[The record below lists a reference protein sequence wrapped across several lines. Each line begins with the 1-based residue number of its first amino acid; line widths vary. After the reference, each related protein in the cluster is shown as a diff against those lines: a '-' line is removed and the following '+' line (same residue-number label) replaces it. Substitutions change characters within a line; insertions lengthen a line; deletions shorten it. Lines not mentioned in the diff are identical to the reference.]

1 MDNQKEHKE
10 TVFLGSGWA
19 FPVSFSVDNHQL
31 SLSAN
36 ETNINESIN
45 VILNT
50 RKGERTLEA
59 NFGSGLQQYM
69 FRKIDNTLKGEIIE
83 TIKFALLRYE
93 PRILVQDVKVASTD
107 VLNGKLEILIS
118 YIYSKTNTR
127 HNYVFPFY
135 LKEGTNLDRKK

>member
-1 MDNQKEHKE
+1 MDNSAHNDSA
-10 TVFLGSGWA
+10 FLGSGWA
-19 FPVSFSVDNHQL
+19 FPVSFSADNHQL
-31 SLSAN
+31 NLSAN

-59 NFGSGLQQYM
+59 EFGSGIQQFM
-69 FRKIDNTLKGEIIE
+69 FKKIDSTLKGEIIE
-83 TIKFALLRYE
+83 TIKFALLKYE
-93 PRILVQDVKVASTD
+93 PRILVQDVRVASTD
-107 VLNGKLEILIS
+107 IVNGTIEILIS

>member
-1 MDNQKEHKE
+1 MDNSAHND
-10 TVFLGSGWA
+10 TAFLGSGWA
-19 FPVSFSVDNHQL
+19 FPVSFSANNHQL
-31 SLSAN
+31 NLSAN

-59 NFGSGLQQYM
+59 EFGSGIQQFM
-69 FRKIDNTLKGEIIE
+69 FKKIDSTLKGEIIE

-93 PRILVQDVKVASTD
+93 PRILVQDVRVASTD
-107 VLNGKLEILIS
+107 IVNGTIEILIT

>member
-1 MDNQKEHKE
+1 MDNIAHNDSA
-10 TVFLGSGWA
+10 FLGSGWA
-19 FPVSFSVDNHQL
+19 FPVSFSADNHQL
-31 SLSAN
+31 NLSAN

-59 NFGSGLQQYM
+59 EFGSGIQQFM
-69 FRKIDNTLKGEIIE
+69 FKKIDSTLKGEIIE

-93 PRILVQDVKVASTD
+93 PRILVQDVRVASTD
-107 VLNGKLEILIS
+107 IVNGTIEILIS

>member
-1 MDNQKEHKE
+1 MDNNTEHKN
-10 TVFLGSGWA
+10 TAFLGSGWA

-59 NFGSGLQQYM
+59 EFGSGIHQFM

-83 TIKFALLRYE
+83 TIKYALLRYE
-93 PRILVQDVKVASTD
+93 PRIVVQDVTVAATD
-107 VLNGKLEILIS
+107 VLNGKIEVLIT
-118 YIYSKTNTR
+118 YMYSKTNTR